1 MTVAL
6 PLIVRAATSG
16 DVEAIADINVKAWQL
31 AYRGIMS
38 DSYLEGLEQNQAVAA
53 QRHRDRI
60 DGQHGPP
67 TFELVAEHD
76 GAVVGWLRAGPTRD
90 DDRHESQG
98 EIWAVYVHPQVWRAG
113 VGSAL
118 MTAAL
123 ARLASDGYTEATLW
137 VFEENARARL
147 FYERFGW
154 TADGGTEF
162 FERSGRRVIEIRY
175 HRPL

>member
-1 MTVAL
+1 
-6 PLIVRAATSG
+6 
-16 DVEAIADINVKAWQL
+16 
-31 AYRGIMS
+31 
-38 DSYLEGLEQNQAVAA
+38 
-53 QRHRDRI
+53 
-60 DGQHGPP
+60 
-67 TFELVAEHD
+67 
-76 GAVVGWLRAGPTRD
+76 
-90 DDRHESQG
+90 
-98 EIWAVYVHPQVWRAG
+98 
-113 VGSAL
+113 

>member
-1 MTVAL
+1 MTAES
-6 PLIVRAATSG
+6 PIIVRAATSA
-16 DVEAIADINVKAWQL
+16 DAEAIADINVKAWQL

-38 DSYLEGLEQNQAVAA
+38 DSYLDGLAKGKAVAA

-60 DGQHGPP
+60 DRPHGPR

-76 GAVVGWLRAGPTRD
+76 GEVVGWLRAGPTRD
-90 DDRHESQG
+90 DDRHETQG
-98 EIWAVYVHPQVWRAG
+98 EIRAVYVLPDAWRAG

-118 MTAAL
+118 MTTAL
-123 ARLASDGYTEATLW
+123 ERLSNDGYTKATLW

-154 TADGGTEF
+154 TADGATEV
-162 FERSGRRVIEIRY
+162 FERGGRRAIEIRY